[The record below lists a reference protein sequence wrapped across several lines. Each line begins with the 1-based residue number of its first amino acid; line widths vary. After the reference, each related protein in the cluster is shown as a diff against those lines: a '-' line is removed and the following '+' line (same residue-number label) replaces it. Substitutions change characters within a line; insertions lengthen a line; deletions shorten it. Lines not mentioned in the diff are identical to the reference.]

1 MDFNVELNKRTEYAE
16 SVIRSFLIEDG
27 QRENDRQAEIYKA
40 MNYSV
45 LAGGKRL
52 RPILLLETSRLFGG
66 KDEDTHAF
74 MAAVEMIHTYSLVHD
89 DLPAMDNDEFRR
101 GRKTTHVVYGEA
113 MGILAGDALLN
124 YAFETGLKGVA
135 EAENTKNAVMALQI
149 IAKKAGVSGMIGGQV
164 VDIKN
169 DSKCVDLETL
179 DYINELK
186 TGALIEA
193 SMMAGAVLAGASTE
207 EVKLVEYAASNIGRA
222 FQIQDDILDV
232 TSTKEVLG
240 KPVFSDE
247 KNNKSTYI
255 TLLGEKKASD
265 KVKEL
270 TEKAINM
277 LRQINMKNEFLY
289 ELIYSLVYRKK

>member
-1 MDFNVELNKRTEYAE
+1 MDFNVELNIRTEYAE

-270 TEKAINM
+270 TEEAIKM